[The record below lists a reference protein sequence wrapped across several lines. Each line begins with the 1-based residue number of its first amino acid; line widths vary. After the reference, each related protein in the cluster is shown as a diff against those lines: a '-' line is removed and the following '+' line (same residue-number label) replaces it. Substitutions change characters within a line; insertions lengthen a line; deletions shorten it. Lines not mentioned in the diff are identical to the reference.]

1 MHSSARHLLLIIG
14 SVLTIFGILLFFF
27 MEGNQSL
34 KITGGFLFGA
44 GAIMITRGLRNPQK
58 NKNRKP
64 DIRGKYKSNKES
76 NSNSSEN
83 EIH

>member
-27 MEGNQSL
+27 MEGSQSL
-34 KITGGFLFGA
+34 KVTGGFLFA
-44 GAIMITRGLRNPQK
+44 IGAILITRGLKNPQK

-64 DIRGKYKSNKES
+64 DIRGKYKTSKES
-76 NSNSSEN
+76 NKNSTEN
-83 EIH
+83 EVH